1 MAEKI
6 LKRLDLIRNGL
17 IIFVAYITGILIGNA
32 ITSGLNF
39 WATLFGIVSVIFIF
53 EIIGIPLI
61 WGTMHGIKDHVKRD
75 DNEYGYPI
83 ITDTDTS
90 ILGMDFIHEG
100 TYMVIEDKNGAD
112 VGLFKVIG
120 KKDNPYIIKL
130 EILKITTSDF
140 TKLTNNSFEVVPS
153 NILSRSA
160 ITAIIY
166 TFKMPDMLIWTSF
179 DSLFDYSFISCMDY
193 PAGEI
198 RYMDGRCAWITSD
211 EDSAY
216 IMYRNLKKHLG
227 KEDYTDHSLKDETVK
242 LVAYRKK

>member
-1 MAEKI
+1 MVEKI

-61 WGTMHGIKDHVKRD
+61 WGTMHGIKEHVKRD

-100 TYMVIEDKNGAD
+100 TYMVIEDKNGTD
-112 VGLFKVIG
+112 VGLF
-120 KKDNPYIIKL
+120 
-130 EILKITTSDF
+130 
-140 TKLTNNSFEVVPS
+140 
-153 NILSRSA
+153 
-160 ITAIIY
+160 
-166 TFKMPDMLIWTSF
+166 
-179 DSLFDYSFISCMDY
+179 
-193 PAGEI
+193 
-198 RYMDGRCAWITSD
+198 
-211 EDSAY
+211 
-216 IMYRNLKKHLG
+216 
-227 KEDYTDHSLKDETVK
+227 
-242 LVAYRKK
+242 